1 MPDDSKFKRTIKIA
15 GAASAALLAAS
26 CVTVTTP
33 APTGQLA
40 VADAAISDA
49 VSADASQYD
58 AASLA
63 NAQRKLARAHD
74 EAAQGDYA
82 GAQDLAEEAEVD
94 ARLAA
99 TRARASKAAA
109 AAASVQA
116 SIRALDD
123 EVARTPQ

>member
-1 MPDDSKFKRTIKIA
+1 MPDHSRIKHTIKIA

-26 CVTVTTP
+26 CVTVSTP

-40 VADAAISDA
+40 VADAAIADA
-49 VSADASQYD
+49 VSADASRYD
-58 AASLA
+58 AADLA

-74 EAAQGDYA
+74 EVAQGDYA
-82 GAQDLAEEAEVD
+82 DAQDLAEEAEVE

-99 TRARASKAAA
+99 TRARSAKAAA

-116 SIRALDD
+116 SIRALND
-123 EVARTPQ
+123 EITRTPR